1 MIETHRHSTMTNL
14 DLIIETYNREVKDL
28 PHLHM
33 TGGGGKA
40 RNGSGVIFEN
50 LIQRIC
56 SNHNLKAKKND
67 YKRTEEIDGVSL
79 KNLQVDKHIYRDGIM
94 VKAVESKCYLD
105 ACYLKR
111 AVLDFI
117 ELDASPDVPDGV
129 EYAIL
134 AGQEC
139 VSKDSFNYYLAYFKK
154 MTGKEVK
161 VFIINQHKKRNAQR
175 AIYMEQYNQDFQL
188 DVEEVNKF
196 VEWLNQ

>member
-1 MIETHRHSTMTNL
+1 MSRFT
-14 DLIIETYNREVKDL
+14 DLIQEATPAPEVTPTPEPVKSDNVVEFK
-28 PHLHM
+28 P
-33 TGGGGKA
+33 
-40 RNGSGVIFEN
+40 SVIFEN

-56 SNHNLKAKKND
+56 TDNNLKAKKND

-79 KNLQVDKHIYRDGIM
+79 KNLQVDKHIYRDGVM

-117 ELDASPDVPDGV
+117 ELDASPDVPNDV
-129 EYAIL
+129 EYAIF

-154 MTGKEVK
+154 MTGKEVN
-161 VFIINQHKKRNAQR
+161 VFVINKHKKRNAQR
-175 AIYMEQYNQDFQL
+175 AIYMEQYVQDFQL
-188 DVEEVNKF
+188 EEVNKF

>member
-1 MIETHRHSTMTNL
+1 MTNI
-14 DLIIETYNREVKDL
+14 DLIIESYNQEVKDL
-28 PHLHM
+28 PRLHM
-33 TGGGGKA
+33 VGGGGKA

-50 LIQRIC
+50 FIQRIC
-56 SNHNLKAKKND
+56 TNINLKAKKND

-79 KNLQVDKHIYRDGIM
+79 KNLQVDKHIYRDDVM

-117 ELDASPDVPDGV
+117 ELDASPDVPDNV

-139 VSKDSFNYYLAYFKK
+139 VSQDSLNYYLAYFKK

-161 VFIINQHKKRNAQR
+161 VFIINQHKKRNGQR
-175 AIYMEQYNQDFQL
+175 AIYMEQYNSDFQL

-196 VEWLNQ
+196 VEWLNR

>member
-1 MIETHRHSTMTNL
+1 MSNL
-14 DLIIETYNREVKDL
+14 NLIIDAYNAEVEDL
-28 PHLHM
+28 PRLHFID
-33 TGGGGKA
+33 GGGKA

-50 LIQRIC
+50 FIQRIC
-56 SNHNLKAKKND
+56 ADNGLKSKKND
-67 YKRTEEIDGVSL
+67 FKRTKEIDGISL
-79 KNLQVDKHIYRDGIM
+79 KNLQVDKHIYRDGVM

-105 ACYLKR
+105 VSNLKR

-134 AGQEC
+134 AGQEGA
-139 VSKDSFNYYLAYFKK
+139 SQDSFNYYLAYFKK

-161 VFIINQHKKRNAQR
+161 VFIINQHKKRSSKR
-175 AIYMEQYNQDFQL
+175 AIYMEEYNKHFQL
-188 DVEEVNKF
+188 DIEEVNKF

>member
-1 MIETHRHSTMTNL
+1 MSNLQLILDAYHAEIEELPRLH
-14 DLIIETYNREVKDL
+14 LI
-28 PHLHM
+28 
-33 TGGGGKA
+33 GGGGKA

-56 SNHNLKAKKND
+56 ADNGLKAKKND

-79 KNLQVDKHIYRDGIM
+79 KNLQVDKHIYRDGVM

-111 AVLDFI
+111 AVVDFI
-117 ELDASPDVPDGV
+117 ELDASPDVPDNV

-139 VSKDSFNYYLAYFKK
+139 VSQDSFNYYVAYFKK
-154 MTGKEVK
+154 MTGKNLN

-175 AIYMEQYNQDFQL
+175 AIYMEKYNADFQL
-188 DVEEVNKF
+188 DENEVNRF